1 MKEFNSIEQEHQ
13 KDLERIK
20 NFRLMDDEFM
30 SAVLSDNPEA
40 IELVLQIILDSPTLK
55 VEHSHTQESIHNV
68 FGKDVILDV
77 FCSDDRGT
85 VFNVE
90 IQRSDQGA
98 VPRRARYHASMIDN
112 RVLKPGEAFQS
123 LPESYIIFITEN
135 DYFGHSMPLYHV
147 DRFVEEVGLPFDDFQ
162 HIIYVNGQY
171 KSSDPIGKLIH
182 DFWCTNANDIYNKVL
197 RDSVSYYKDSK
208 EGNSTMC
215 RALEEMRNETAA
227 ITREETRKE
236 TLTEVIHNMV
246 SNNISIDSIASI
258 LNLPPEE
265 VQELYQA

>member
-1 MKEFNSIEQEHQ
+1 MKEFNSIEQEHL

-55 VEHSHTQESIHNV
+55 VEHSHTQESIYNL

-98 VPRRARYHASMIDN
+98 VPRRARYHASIIDS
-112 RVLKPGEAFQS
+112 RVLKPGENFQS

-135 DYFGHSMPLYHV
+135 DYYGQSRPLYHV

-182 DFWCTNANDIYNKVL
+182 DFWCTNAEDIYHKVL
-197 RDSVSYYKDSK
+197 RDSVSYYKDNEEGSK
-208 EGNSTMC
+208 AMC
-215 RALEEMRNETAA
+215 RELEEMRTNSELKGEEKANRKA
-227 ITREETRKE
+227 IANFLKIGQTVEQIVQLNYPEDLVRE
-236 TLTEVIHNMV
+236 V
-246 SNNISIDSIASI
+246 A
-258 LNLPPEE
+258 EE
-265 VQELYQA
+265 VK